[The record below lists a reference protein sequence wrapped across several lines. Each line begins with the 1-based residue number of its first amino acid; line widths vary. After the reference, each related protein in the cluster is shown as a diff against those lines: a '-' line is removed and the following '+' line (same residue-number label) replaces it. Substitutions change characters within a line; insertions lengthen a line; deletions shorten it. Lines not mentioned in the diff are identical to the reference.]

1 MRAIGLI
8 GSMFQVRDIYKAS
21 SDLLDIVLERLSIHD
36 PIYALESLQDDIANG
51 KILGKRRKPFFNSY
65 PATGEADIY
74 PNFLAICRGM
84 ELFAEMMEGVNDWSK
99 QADREQ
105 PLSVMKNVCVF
116 TDKWEWDAFEAYDQ
130 PFRFLSLNRNF
141 WFTFFLVTKHGITE
155 IPFLPL
161 ELFSYSRQTGKG

>member
-21 SDLLDIVLERLSIHD
+21 SELLEIVLERLSIHD
-36 PIYALESLQDDIANG
+36 PIYALENLQADISDG
-51 KILGKRRKPFFNSY
+51 KILGKRKKPFFNSY
-65 PATGEADIY
+65 PKAGEADIH

-84 ELFAEMMEGVNDWSK
+84 ELFTDMMEEVNDWSI

-105 PLSVMKNVCVF
+105 PLVVMNNVCVF
-116 TDKWEWDAFEAYDQ
+116 TDKWEWDAFETYDQ

-161 ELFSYSRQTGKG
+161 ELFSCTRQTDKG